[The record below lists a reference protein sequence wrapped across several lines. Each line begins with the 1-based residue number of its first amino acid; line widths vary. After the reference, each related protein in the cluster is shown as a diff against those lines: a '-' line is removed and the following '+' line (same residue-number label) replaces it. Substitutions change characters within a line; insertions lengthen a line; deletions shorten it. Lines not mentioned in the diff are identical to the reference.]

1 VIEFSWE
8 EMKSLFGDHAPE
20 KDGHACSIYNQGGNF
35 QKVRKMFESTTNI
48 QKMLVEY
55 NKSKF
60 SLELQLHCSPGSS
73 SSQEDKEEE
82 IE

>member
-1 VIEFSWE
+1 VIEFSWD

-20 KDGHACSIYNQGGNF
+20 KDGHVCSIYNQGGSF
-35 QKVRKMFESTTNI
+35 QKVRKIFESTTNI

-60 SLELQLHCSPGSS
+60 SLELQLHCSPG
-73 SSQEDKEEE
+73 EDPQDNGEK